1 MKTYLPQNKKET
13 QIFIL
18 FSFVLPYLAGA
29 GIGSIGRHLIKKSRE
44 QS

>member
-18 FSFVLPYLAGA
+18 FGFVLPYLAGV
-29 GIGSIGRHLIKKSRE
+29 GIGSIGRHLIKKSRG